1 MINYRLNLVD
11 VKDYLNM
18 QKKGVHSLASWQ
30 KVRSLI
36 VNKEG
41 CTISQLISEIDKD
54 FDFNYPPSLN
64 SLELVLTSQ

>member
-1 MINYRLNLVD
+1 
-11 VKDYLNM
+11 M